1 MTTLA
6 KIGWG
11 AKFALHNGTALTDL
25 AEVTGIG
32 VPEDQVDT
40 VEATHFGSDQARRE
54 YIAGLV
60 ESGEGEFEINYV
72 PGSATDT
79 LCRTALASRAQK
91 AYKITL
97 PTTSGTWE
105 ITGTCVVVGFQRSI
119 PIDDRMTATLRVKFS
134 GAATE
139 AAGV

>member
-40 VEATHFGSDQARRE
+40 VEATHFGSEQARRE

-60 ESGEGEFEINYV
+60 ESGEGEFEINYI
-72 PGSATDT
+72 PGSATDA
-79 LCRTALASRAQK
+79 LCRTALAARSQK

-97 PTTSGTWE
+97 PTTTGIWE
-105 ITGTCVVVGFQRSI
+105 ITGTCVVVGYQRGV